1 MFKSRRLSLSL
12 LVQIAAWL
20 LILAIAFV
28 TLSPSALRPHSGYSA
43 GLERFTAYL
52 FLGVLLAL
60 AYPRR
65 FWQVA
70 LVIVVA
76 AVGLEALQAVV
87 ATRHMRL
94 VDSLAKLAGGGMGLI
109 LGRLVF
115 IRLSQRYSAATS
127 LRRPADQ

>member
-1 MFKSRRLSLSL
+1 MPKSRPLSLSL
-12 LVQIAAWL
+12 LLQIAAWL

-28 TLSPSALRPHSGYSA
+28 TLSPSGLRPHSGYSA

-65 FWQVA
+65 LWQVA

-76 AVGLEALQAVV
+76 AVGLEVLQALV

-94 VDSLAKLAGGGMGLI
+94 VDSLAKLAGGGIGLI
-109 LGRLVF
+109 LGSLVVA
-115 IRLSQRYSAATS
+115 RLSQRFPAKATH
-127 LRRPADQ
+127 RRSTDQ